1 MSRRRWSAAERL
13 HFRGRLVAGEFG
25 GPALWGDGGGGFVGE
40 GGGVGV
46 GFADDGLWLGDGI
59 EAAGVGRGEV
69 EAVED
74 GASVLE
80 VDLVGGD
87 GVDDF
92 GDGDLDGD
100 GVFERAEVEDGSAA
114 LEVGTGDDGGAVD
127 TVGVV
132 ESAVE
137 VAEGAVL
144 EGDGLALESVGA
156 DVAAEFDLHG
166 VPLFLSTGVCVGC
179 G

>member
-1 MSRRRWSAAERL
+1 
-13 HFRGRLVAGEFG
+13 
-25 GPALWGDGGGGFVGE
+25 
-40 GGGVGV
+40 V
-46 GFADDGLWLGDGI
+46 GFADDAGGFGGGV

-114 LEVGTGDDGGAVD
+114 FEVGAGDDGGAVD
-127 TVGVV
+127 AVGVV
-132 ESAVE
+132 EAAVE

-166 VPLFLSTGVCVGC
+166 GSSPVGKYRCLC
-179 G
+179 GLLVNIRIQVSCG